1 MKNLY
6 YLLHNVPLMSAFI
19 AWLVAQ
25 LFKFIIDILRYRQ
38 FNFNKFFSSG
48 GMPSS
53 HSAFVCALTTGIA
66 LQDGI
71 SSSAFAIS
79 CVLSMIV
86 MYDATGVR
94 RETGKQATILNN
106 LVDDLLE
113 EKPDYFQKELK
124 ELVGHTPLQVFSGA
138 FLGIIIPF
146 IINMYL

>member
-1 MKNLY
+1 MQNLY
-6 YLLHNVPLMSAFI
+6 DLLHNVPLMSAFI
-19 AWLVAQ
+19 AWFAAQ
-25 LFKFIIDILRYRQ
+25 FFKFIIDILRYRQ

-66 LQDGI
+66 IQDGI

-106 LVDDLLE
+106 LVDDLME

-138 FLGIIIPF
+138 FIGIIIPF